1 MPYIPHTSEERD
13 AMLKAVG
20 VSTLDDLFADIAPD
34 LRPKAFLP
42 EEGMTEQ
49 EVRSKC
55 ERLAGKNAQTLSF
68 LGAGYYDHGIP
79 SAVDALSGQ
88 SAFVTAYTPYQA
100 ECSQGTLQAIYEF
113 QTAVARLLDMD
124 CANASLYDGGSALF
138 EACTMCVRQARNRKK
153 VVVDEGVNPIWRKM
167 LATYSRNLPMEIVV
181 VPHKNGAPDKD
192 ALKASIDADT
202 AGIVVQNP
210 NFFGVVADY
219 ADVFAAAKAAKA
231 LSVIAVNPVMQ
242 SVLKTPGAMGAD
254 IAVAEGQSLG
264 LPLNFGGPYLGLM
277 ACKKAMVRQMPGR
290 LVGRT
295 QDKEGRTGYVLT
307 LQAREQHIRRAK
319 ATSNICSNQ
328 SLCALRSLVHLSLLG
343 PDGLVDVAEN
353 SIARAHEAAERLA
366 HIPGVQFLN
375 DQPYANEVALLL
387 PVSASAAV
395 SRCMNGA
402 HHTVPGYPAGR
413 AYQGMENVLI
423 VACTEKQ
430 SSASVETL
438 ARDLARAI
446 ADVRAD
452 EAYEARG

>member
-13 AMLKAVG
+13 AMLQAVG
-20 VSTLDDLFADIAPD
+20 VSSLDDLFADIAPD

-42 EEGMTEQ
+42 REGMTEQ

-55 ERLAGKNAQTLSF
+55 ERLAGKNAQNLSF

-100 ECSQGTLQAIYEF
+100 ECSQGTLQAIFEF

-153 VVVDEGVNPIWRKM
+153 VVVDEGVNPVWRKM

-181 VPHKNGAPDKD
+181 VPHKNGAPDKE
-192 ALKASIDADT
+192 ALKAAIDADT

-219 ADVFAAAKAAKA
+219 ADVFEAAKNAKA
-231 LSVIAVNPVMQ
+231 LGVIAVNPVMQ

-254 IAVAEGQSLG
+254 IAVAEGQGLG
-264 LPLNFGGPYLGLM
+264 IPLNFGGPYLGLM

-353 SIARAHEAAERLA
+353 SIARAHEVAERLA
-366 HIPGVQFLN
+366 AIPGVRLLN

-387 PVSASAAV
+387 PVSASAVV

-430 SSASVETL
+430 SAASVETL

-452 EAYEARG
+452 SAFEVRG